1 MLFRSVRNLRD
12 EGVSIIYI
20 SHRID
25 EVLDIADTLTILRD
39 GKHIETR
46 PMKGVDRKE
55 IIRLMVGRE
64 LNETYPARTTP
75 IGGPIL
81 ELEDVSGNGVHD
93 ISFELK
99 KGEILGLAGLIGAG
113 RTELGKVIFGEAK
126 KESGT
131 IRYKGKPVDFHSAGQ
146 ALSSGIGYISE
157 NRKEEGVFLNFPVD
171 WNNTISALKKN
182 SRYGFVN
189 RKNLEALAD
198 KMVSRFRVKTPSQ
211 LQLVRNLSGGNQQKI
226 ALAKVLALDTDIIIF
241 DEPTR
246 GIDVGVKQEIYHLM
260 NELIENGVSI
270 IMISSEMEELLGM
283 SDRIVV
289 LHEGRKM
296 GEVMKKDF
304 DQQKILTLASGIALE
319 DKG

>member
-1 MLFRSVRNLRD
+1 M
-12 EGVSIIYI
+12 
-20 SHRID
+20 
-25 EVLDIADTLTILRD
+25 
-39 GKHIETR
+39 
-46 PMKGVDRKE
+46 
-55 IIRLMVGRE
+55 
-64 LNETYPARTTP
+64 
-75 IGGPIL
+75 
-81 ELEDVSGNGVHD
+81 HD

-126 KESGT
+126 KDSGT

-171 WNNTISALKKN
+171 WNITISALKKN

-189 RKNLEALAD
+189 RKNLEVLAD

-319 DKG
+319 DKE